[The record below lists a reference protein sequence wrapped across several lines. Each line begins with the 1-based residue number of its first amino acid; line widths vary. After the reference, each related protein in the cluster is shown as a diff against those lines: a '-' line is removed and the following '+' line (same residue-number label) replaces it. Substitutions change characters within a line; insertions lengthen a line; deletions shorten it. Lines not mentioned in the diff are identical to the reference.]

1 MVTKVS
7 ANSAGTSERGM
18 SLHMGQI
25 LMALHQPVIGGR
37 QPSEQRSD
45 VDSCGPW
52 EPQSK
57 RKNVAG
63 WALRLVDI
71 QRHPYSGDQGASP
84 IPPARDETGGY

>member
-45 VDSCGPW
+45 F
-52 EPQSK
+52 
-57 RKNVAG
+57 G
-63 WALRLVDI
+63 WDVSLM
-71 QRHPYSGDQGASP
+71 QRNS
-84 IPPARDETGGY
+84 